1 MNGDELR
8 AAFQERLDQMHE
20 RFLVGV
26 EGVREVYLIRH
37 GDAYTDVA
45 NFGERGLDPPL
56 SAPGRHQADRLG
68 RRLAEAG
75 ISALWAS
82 DLVRALQTAE
92 IAAAHLPGVE
102 VAQDTR
108 LREVRTHW
116 AEGQI
121 PPEPPEPRPADFYPF
136 LEEES
141 EVVERA
147 HAAILDI
154 ARDLER
160 SGGYRAAAVTHAGV
174 IGIYASH
181 LLGTAYGMPILPQ
194 YTSVTVLRVKGD
206 RVVLES
212 LADLSHLAGE

>member
-1 MNGDELR
+1 
-8 AAFQERLDQMHE
+8 MHE

-56 SAPGRHQADRLG
+56 SVPGRLQADRLG
-68 RRLAEAG
+68 RRLAAAG
-75 ISALWAS
+75 VSALWAS
-82 DLVRALQTAE
+82 DLVRARQTAE
-92 IAAAHLPGVE
+92 IAATHLPGLE
-102 VAQDTR
+102 IALDLR

-116 AEGQI
+116 SDGQI

-136 LEEES
+136 LEKQS
-141 EVVERA
+141 EVVERT
-147 HAAILDI
+147 HAAVLDI
-154 ARDLER
+154 AGDLER
-160 SGGYRAAAVTHAGV
+160 SGGYRAAAISHAGV

-181 LLGTAYGMPILPQ
+181 LLGTPYGMPILPQ
-194 YTSVTVLRVKGD
+194 YTSVTVLRVKGE

>member
-1 MNGDELR
+1 M
-8 AAFQERLDQMHE
+8 ERLDQMHE

-45 NFGERGLDPPL
+45 SFGERGLDPPL
-56 SAPGRHQADRLG
+56 SVPGRHQADRLG
-68 RRLAEAG
+68 RRLAAAG
-75 ISALWAS
+75 VSSVWAS
-82 DLVRALQTAE
+82 DLTRARQTAE
-92 IAAAHLPGVE
+92 IAAGHLPGVT
-102 VAQDTR
+102 VAEDPR

-116 AEGQI
+116 AEGQV

-136 LEEES
+136 LEPPA
-141 EVVERA
+141 EVVERT
-147 HAAILDI
+147 HATVLDI

-160 SGGYRAAAVTHAGV
+160 SGGQRAAAVTHAGV

-181 LLGTAYGMPILPQ
+181 LLRAPQGMPILPQ
-194 YTSVTVLRVKGD
+194 YTSVTVLRVKGE